1 MYPRKISPDQQIQD
15 QLGIST
21 IVLLTSI
28 GRSSDIHRVPQPY
41 SMSKFLEHAF
51 KPTAVAAGFQ
61 SYYYFS
67 RQSGVKGSQVIL
79 LVMQFAKMNLSIIA
93 AAVCKSLY
101 PRVKVNAAI
110 YCLNHGRLRDAV
122 LCPP

>member
-1 MYPRKISPDQQIQD
+1 MVLDHRPHLHQPMAVAKHSQYLETVRTRAMYPRKISLDQQIQD

-28 GRSSDIHRVPQPY
+28 GHSSDIRRVPQQY
-41 SMSKFLEHAF
+41 GMSKFLEHAF

-79 LVMQFAKMNLSIIA
+79 LVMQFAK
-93 AAVCKSLY
+93 
-101 PRVKVNAAI
+101 
-110 YCLNHGRLRDAV
+110 
-122 LCPP
+122 

>member
-1 MYPRKISPDQQIQD
+1 MYPRKISLDQQIQD

-28 GRSSDIHRVPQPY
+28 GHSSDIRRVPQQY
-41 SMSKFLEHAF
+41 SVSEFFEQAF

-61 SYYYFS
+61 SYYYLS
-67 RQSGVKGSQVIL
+67 GQSCVKGSQVIL
-79 LVMQFAKMNLSIIA
+79 LVMELAKMNLSIIA